1 MKYDFDTFWDA
12 YGLKRDRFAAEPVW
26 KRLSYKDKRAALAG
40 IEPYRSECQRTGV
53 AMMYAVR
60 YLKHRRWEDEIDT
73 CKVSGVKFQVSGS
86 CPAKPAND
94 TIATPPPTKDTD
106 IMEIW

>member
-1 MKYDFDTFWDA
+1 MPRPKTDISFKTFWDA

-26 KRLSYKDKRAALAG
+26 KRLSDKDKRAALAG

-60 YLKHRRWEDEIDT
+60 YLKHRRWEDEIESPT
-73 CKVSGVKFQVSGS
+73 PQ
-86 CPAKPAND
+86 PAKPAND
-94 TIATPPPTKDTD
+94 TIATPPATKDTD
-106 IMEIW
+106 IMEVW